1 MDFGPR
7 QRNQA
12 RSENSHQKVGVR
24 MVQDTIKVLIV
35 DDHEMVRLGLSAY
48 LQTEPD
54 ISVIGE
60 AENGLAALEFCRTAV
75 PDVVLMDL
83 VMESM
88 DGVEATKQIL
98 ASHPQVKIIVLTSFI
113 DETQIVPA
121 LEAGAISYLL
131 KTAKADEIVRAIR
144 CAVKNQSVIEPTVAA
159 KMLQSIRQQEPRLHE
174 SLTERELEVLKLIGH
189 GKSNQEIA
197 DALFIGIKTVK
208 THVSNILSKLQCE
221 DRTQA
226 AIYANRHGLV

>member
-1 MDFGPR
+1 
-7 QRNQA
+7 
-12 RSENSHQKVGVR
+12 

-48 LQTEPD
+48 LETESD

-60 AENGLAALEFCRTAV
+60 AENGQAAIEFCRSAT
-75 PDVVLMDL
+75 PDVILMDL
-83 VMESM
+83 VMDPV
-88 DGVEATKQIL
+88 DGVEATRQIL
-98 ASHPQVKIIVLTSFI
+98 ALKPQIKIIVLTSFI
-113 DETQIVPA
+113 DETQIMPA

-131 KTAKADEIVRAIR
+131 KTAKAEEIARSIR
-144 CAVKNQSVIEPTVAA
+144 CALEDQSVIEPTVAA
-159 KMLQSIRQQEPRLHE
+159 KMLRSMRRKEPKLHD
-174 SLTERELEVLKLIGH
+174 SLTERELEVLKLIGQ

-226 AIYANRHGLV
+226 AIYANRHKIV

>member
-1 MDFGPR
+1 M
-7 QRNQA
+7 A
-12 RSENSHQKVGVR
+12 ENR
-24 MVQDTIKVLIV
+24 IKVLIV

-54 ISVIGE
+54 ITVIGE
-60 AENGLAALEFCRTAV
+60 AENGLAALEFCRATA

-83 VMESM
+83 VMEPL
-88 DGVEATKQIL
+88 DGIEATKRIL
-98 ASHPQVKIIVLTSFI
+98 AIRPEAKIIVLTSFI
-113 DETQIVPA
+113 DETKILPA
-121 LEAGAISYLL
+121 LEAGATSYLL

-144 CAVKNQSVIEPTVAA
+144 GAVKNESVIEPAVAA
-159 KMLQSIRQQEPRLHE
+159 KMLKSMLRQEPRLHD
-174 SLTERELEVLKLIGH
+174 SLTERELEVLKLIGQ

-197 DALFIGIKTVK
+197 DELFIGIKTVK
-208 THVSNILSKLQCE
+208 THVSNILSKLQCG